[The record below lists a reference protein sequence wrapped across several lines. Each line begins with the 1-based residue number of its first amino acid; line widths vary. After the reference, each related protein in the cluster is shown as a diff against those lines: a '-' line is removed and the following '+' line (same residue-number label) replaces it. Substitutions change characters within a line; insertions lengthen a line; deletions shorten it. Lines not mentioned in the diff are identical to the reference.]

1 MKLKKIINESR
12 WKIGDIVY
20 VLRSAEDKST
30 VFKSKARQ
38 HCWIQQY
45 VIIGIVLTSL
55 RPVTDEL
62 EAYYEYILSD
72 GPPFNNSSNIFA
84 YAYDMYQTIDD
95 LLEDLKQDL
104 DDTSITFDSKFFLS
118 LD

>member
-20 VLRSAEDKST
+20 VLRSAEDDST
-30 VFKSKARQ
+30 VFKAKAMQ

-45 VIIGIVLTSL
+45 VIIGIVLSSL
-55 RPVTDEL
+55 FPVKDEL
-62 EAYYEYILSD
+62 EAYYQYILSD
-72 GPPFNNSSNIFA
+72 GPPFDNSSNIFA
-84 YAYDMYQTIDD
+84 YAYDMYETIDN

-104 DDTSITFDSKFFLS
+104 DDTSIAFDSKFFVS